1 MEDSSQVKHKHLV
14 LVTTV
19 PQTLSTILRGQPG
32 FLGEHFA
39 LTLVT
44 SPDGSCE
51 EIAAREGVPVQTVSM
66 RRGISPLHDLLS
78 LVRMIWLLLKL
89 RPDAIHSYTP
99 KAGLIAMLAGFICR
113 VPVRIHTF
121 TGLIFPTASGFRQRL
136 LIQIDR
142 LICACATRVVPEG
155 EGVRRDLQKY
165 AITSKPLEV
174 IGFGNIAG
182 VDTCFFAPWHEDVR
196 QAAVALRRKQGI
208 PEQAFVFCFVGRLNR
223 DKGIDE
229 LAEAFFQGMPEAHLL
244 IVGDVDESA
253 PVSAEVLDRLAAHGR
268 VHLLGFQQDVR
279 PALMLAN
286 VLVLPSYREG
296 FPNVVLQAGAMQR
309 PVIATDISGC
319 NEVITPGRNGWL
331 VPPRDVP
338 ALGRIM
344 REVHSMPGAAL
355 NQMGIQARQRIEA
368 RFERAAYWQRLLDFY
383 GAQWP

>member
-142 LICACATRVVPEG
+142 LICACATRVQVGRMLCLGVFFNALASMFYALLHARAQVRSTALLHLLELPLFVLALLLLIPPLG
-155 EGVRRDLQKY
+155 VLGAATAWMLRVLLDCMVLAFWGVR
-165 AITSKPLEV
+165 
-174 IGFGNIAG
+174 
-182 VDTCFFAPWHEDVR
+182 
-196 QAAVALRRKQGI
+196 
-208 PEQAFVFCFVGRLNR
+208 
-223 DKGIDE
+223 E
-229 LAEAFFQGMPEAHLL
+229 L
-244 IVGDVDESA
+244 SA
-253 PVSAEVLDRLAAHGR
+253 R
-268 VHLLGFQQDVR
+268 
-279 PALMLAN
+279 
-286 VLVLPSYREG
+286 
-296 FPNVVLQAGAMQR
+296 
-309 PVIATDISGC
+309 
-319 NEVITPGRNGWL
+319 
-331 VPPRDVP
+331 
-338 ALGRIM
+338 
-344 REVHSMPGAAL
+344 
-355 NQMGIQARQRIEA
+355 
-368 RFERAAYWQRLLDFY
+368 
-383 GAQWP
+383 